1 MAPDRQGAAGNGL
14 ASRARKG
21 EGRSQ
26 RPARSARVQAF
37 LFGPMPSAI
46 TFDLWHER
54 FSRFAED
61 LYPGRYSRDYVRTL
75 VELGQQVESLARQK
89 RSTIVAHNYQY
100 PELQEVAETVGDSL
114 GLSQYVAKKQSPR
127 VDFCGVLFMGETAKT
142 ILGDRSKVYMPDRP
156 GCSLVASI
164 DQRRLD
170 QWLRANPD
178 GVIISYINT
187 DAATKA
193 RSHYVCTSRNA
204 PQVLSRA
211 AADNPRRRIL
221 FLPDKYLGAFAAS
234 QAQVDRSLVDL
245 YDGSCH
251 VHSKISETALEEAM
265 DLHPD
270 AELLIHPECGCASSC
285 LARTAQ
291 AGPAYG
297 KSYYLSTEQMLWH
310 ARRSPAQEFI
320 VATEMGMVYRLRKDV
335 PEKRFYPVSYQSS
348 CEYMK
353 MNTLEK
359 LLESLQCDRVEIE
372 VDPEIRRPA
381 RAAIERM
388 LAIQ

>member
-1 MAPDRQGAAGNGL
+1 
-14 ASRARKG
+14 
-21 EGRSQ
+21 
-26 RPARSARVQAF
+26 
-37 LFGPMPSAI
+37 
-46 TFDLWHER
+46 
-54 FSRFAED
+54 
-61 LYPGRYSRDYVRTL
+61 
-75 VELGQQVESLARQK
+75 
-89 RSTIVAHNYQY
+89 
-100 PELQEVAETVGDSL
+100 
-114 GLSQYVAKKQSPR
+114 
-127 VDFCGVLFMGETAKT
+127 
-142 ILGDRSKVYMPDRP
+142 
-156 GCSLVASI
+156 
-164 DQRRLD
+164 
-170 QWLRANPD
+170 
-178 GVIISYINT
+178 VIISYINT
-187 DAATKA
+187 DAVTKA

-211 AADNPRRRIL
+211 AADNPGRRIL

-234 QAQVDRSLVDL
+234 QARVDRSLVDL

-251 VHSKISETALEEAM
+251 VHSKISETALEEAI

-310 ARRSPAQEFI
+310 ARQSPAQEFI